1 MTFFRIIAI
10 TATLS
15 SLTLGLLIIGTM
27 YQIALSIRIMV
38 GDVEVYKGK
47 TFRNRFY
54 AVLLSLII
62 SLTIII
68 IFANLR
74 EGQGF
79 FKIKYTMFVTFIII
93 FTLLSVIYTATIC
106 LLMKVM
112 DKVNDEKEF
121 RKEKISILL

>member
-62 SLTIII
+62 ILTIII